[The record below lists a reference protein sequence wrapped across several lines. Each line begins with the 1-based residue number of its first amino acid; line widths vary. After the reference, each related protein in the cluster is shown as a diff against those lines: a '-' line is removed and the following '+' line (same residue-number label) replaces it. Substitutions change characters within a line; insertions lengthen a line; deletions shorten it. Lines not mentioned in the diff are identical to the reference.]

1 LGEQHIK
8 HPGLVI
14 TFTGPSGTGKN
25 TVSNE
30 VMGRDE
36 KVKYFVTA
44 TTREPRSYEK
54 EGVDYYF
61 LTKEDFEKRLD
72 NDEFLEWSRHYNN
85 YYGALKEELHKK
97 LQVGHD
103 PHTDITWSGAKSIR
117 DYMPENT
124 ICILLMPPSLEA
136 LDERMAKRKKVSG
149 EADDHQRVRLQK
161 IREDM
166 LHWQDPD
173 FVFTNDDMKGSKLSD
188 YDYVVVNRDLEE
200 AIQSI
205 IDILKVERKK
215 REY

>member
-1 LGEQHIK
+1 MSEQHTK
-8 HPGLVI
+8 HSGLVI

-30 VMGRDE
+30 VMARDE

-72 NDEFLEWSRHYNN
+72 NDDFLEWSRHYNN

-97 LQVGHD
+97 LQVGLD

-117 DYMPENT
+117 DYMPDNT

-136 LDERMAKRKKVSG
+136 LDERMATRKKVSG

-205 IDILKVERKK
+205 LDILKVERKK

>member
-1 LGEQHIK
+1 MSDLSITHS
-8 HPGLVI
+8 GLVI

-25 TVSNE
+25 TISNE
-30 VMGRDE
+30 VMARDN

-54 EGVDYYF
+54 EGEDYYF

-72 NDEFLEWSRHYNN
+72 NHEFLEWSRHYNN

-103 PHTDITWSGAKSIR
+103 PHTDITWSGAKAIR

-136 LDERMAKRKKVSG
+136 LDERMAKRKIVSG
-149 EADDHQRVRLQK
+149 EVDDQQRVRLQK

-166 LHWQDPD
+166 LHWKDPE
-173 FVFTNDDMKGSKLSD
+173 FVFTNDDMLGSKLSD
-188 YDYVVVNRDLEE
+188 YDYVVVNRDLEA
-200 AIQSI
+200 AIQDI
-205 IDILKVERKK
+205 LDILKVERHK
-215 REY
+215 RQF